1 MPLLE
6 SVYVRVSAAM
16 VRPKPPAVV
25 PTITFGFDT
34 EVGVTHDTT
43 TSRVGSSPKVRWTC
57 SAVTVS
63 ALAACC
69 HRIGPLATTRPPA
82 VTPTPPRNDRRET
95 LARSILSVITV
106 PPEAIT
112 GKTER
117 YSQSGKAA
125 RQTEGY
131 GVST

>member
-1 MPLLE
+1 M
-6 SVYVRVSAAM
+6 RC
-16 VRPKPPAVV
+16 PKPPCGV
-25 PTITFGFDT
+25 PTSTAGLAT

-43 TSRVGSSPKVRWTC
+43 TSRAGSSPKVRWTC

-69 HRIGPLATTRPPA
+69 HRTGPLATMRPPA

-95 LARSILSVITV
+95 PVPSMLSVITV

-112 GKTER
+112 DKHCDAPGTGR
-117 YSQSGKAA
+117 
-125 RQTEGY
+125 RQAELEVY
-131 GVST
+131 GF